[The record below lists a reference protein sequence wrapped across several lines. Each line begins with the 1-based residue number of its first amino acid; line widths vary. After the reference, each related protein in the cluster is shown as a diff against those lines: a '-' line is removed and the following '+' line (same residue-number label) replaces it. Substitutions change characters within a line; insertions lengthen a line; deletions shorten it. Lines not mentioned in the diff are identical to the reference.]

1 MTLALFAMIIGW
13 VLALAMISLIAIGK
27 NYAKQEADKKLKKET
42 GYKEEPLYKDLDVK
56 IYDAFIHKKP
66 ETVARK
72 IGINAEEYYKNCEL
86 IRKPAN
92 LKGLI
97 AKIGLSA
104 MTVLWFTVVGLITK
118 NWYVSIAGIL
128 IGLFLIVYLVKR
140 PEEQAADV
148 RAQIVAE
155 MPRFLDMLQTALYIN
170 MPVEEAI
177 SITAKHLKGTLLADE
192 FAKTVAEIQLGAFGW
207 QTALE
212 NMSHKYEVD
221 IFSDF
226 VLDIVTAYDKGI
238 PIYDVVARKN
248 KEIKQTNLL
257 TLKENASKLNST
269 IVIPIAI
276 FKLLPLIVI
285 LCIPIIYQ
293 LRDTGVF

>member
-1 MTLALFAMIIGW
+1 MTLVLFAIIIGW

-27 NYAKQEADKKLKKET
+27 NYAKQEADKKLKKEI

-66 ETVARK
+66 EIVARK

-104 MTVLWFTVVGLITK
+104 MTVLWFTVIGLITK

-140 PEEQAADV
+140 HEEQAADV

>member
-1 MTLALFAMIIGW
+1 MTLALFAMIISW

-27 NYAKQEADKKLKKET
+27 NYAKQEADKKLKKEI
-42 GYKEEPLYKDLDVK
+42 GYKEEPLYKDLDIK

-66 ETVARK
+66 EIVARK

>member
-1 MTLALFAMIIGW
+1 MTLVLFAMIIGW

-27 NYAKQEADKKLKKET
+27 NYTKQEADKKLKKEI

-66 ETVARK
+66 EIVARK

-128 IGLFLIVYLVKR
+128 NGLFLIVYLVKR

>member
-27 NYAKQEADKKLKKET
+27 NYAKQEADKKLKKEI

-66 ETVARK
+66 EIVARK
-72 IGINAEEYYKNCEL
+72 IGINAEDYYKNCEL
-86 IRKPAN
+86 IRKPTN

-104 MTVLWFTVVGLITK
+104 MTVLWFAVIGLITK

-140 PEEQAADV
+140 SEEQAADV

>member
-27 NYAKQEADKKLKKET
+27 NYAKQEADKKLKKEI

-66 ETVARK
+66 EIVARK

-257 TLKENASKLNST
+257 MLKENASKLNST

>member
-27 NYAKQEADKKLKKET
+27 NYTKQEADKKLKKET

-66 ETVARK
+66 EIVARK

-104 MTVLWFTVVGLITK
+104 MTVLWFAVVGLITK

-226 VLDIVTAYDKGI
+226 VLDTVTAYDKGI

>member
-27 NYAKQEADKKLKKET
+27 NYTKQEADKKLKKEI

-66 ETVARK
+66 EIVARK

-192 FAKTVAEIQLGAFGW
+192 LAKTVAEIQLGAFGW

>member
-27 NYAKQEADKKLKKET
+27 NYAKQEADKKLKKEI
-42 GYKEEPLYKDLDVK
+42 GYREEPLYKDLDVK

-66 ETVARK
+66 EIVARK

>member
-66 ETVARK
+66 EIVARK

-104 MTVLWFTVVGLITK
+104 MTVLWFAVVGLITK

>member
-42 GYKEEPLYKDLDVK
+42 GYKEEPLYKDLDIK

-66 ETVARK
+66 EIVARK

-104 MTVLWFTVVGLITK
+104 MMVLWFAVIGVITK

>member
-27 NYAKQEADKKLKKET
+27 NYAKQEADKKLKKEI

-66 ETVARK
+66 EIVARK

-104 MTVLWFTVVGLITK
+104 MTVLWFAVVGLITK

>member
-66 ETVARK
+66 EIVARK

>member
-66 ETVARK
+66 EIVARK

-104 MTVLWFTVVGLITK
+104 MMVLWFAVIGVITK

>member
-27 NYAKQEADKKLKKET
+27 NYAKQEADKKLKKEI

-66 ETVARK
+66 EIVARK

>member
-27 NYAKQEADKKLKKET
+27 NYAKQEADKKLKKEI

-66 ETVARK
+66 EIVARK

-104 MTVLWFTVVGLITK
+104 MTVLWFAVIGLITK

>member
-27 NYAKQEADKKLKKET
+27 NYAKQEADKKLKKEI

-66 ETVARK
+66 EIVARK
-72 IGINAEEYYKNCEL
+72 IGINAEEYCKNCEL

>member
-27 NYAKQEADKKLKKET
+27 NYTKQEADKKLKKEI

-66 ETVARK
+66 EIVARK

>member
-42 GYKEEPLYKDLDVK
+42 GYKEEPLYKDLDIK
-56 IYDAFIHKKP
+56 IYDAFIYKKP
-66 ETVARK
+66 EIVARK

-104 MTVLWFTVVGLITK
+104 MTVLWFAVIGLITK

-128 IGLFLIVYLVKR
+128 IALFLIVYLVKR

>member
-27 NYAKQEADKKLKKET
+27 NYTKQEADKKLKKEI
-42 GYKEEPLYKDLDVK
+42 GYKEEPLYKDLDFK

-66 ETVARK
+66 EIVARK

>member
-27 NYAKQEADKKLKKET
+27 NYTKQEADKKLKKEI

-56 IYDAFIHKKP
+56 IYDAFIHKKL
-66 ETVARK
+66 EIVARK

-140 PEEQAADV
+140 PEEQTADV

>member
-27 NYAKQEADKKLKKET
+27 NYAKQEADKKLKKEI
-42 GYKEEPLYKDLDVK
+42 GYKEEPLYKNLDIK
-56 IYDAFIHKKP
+56 IYNAFIHKKP
-66 ETVARK
+66 EIVARK